1 MPQRIVIT
9 GANRGLGLGLAR
21 AHAERGD
28 DVHATARE
36 PEAAAELRAIRGV
49 TVHRLDV
56 ADDGSAAALGHA
68 LGTAPIHVLYNN
80 AGIGGGWKLLPEVDL
95 EDCRRAFEVNA
106 LGPMRVTRALLP
118 GLRAARGAKVINVTS
133 RMGSI
138 GDTDQGRAYAYRM
151 SKAAQNMATKCFAI
165 ELAGDGVVCIALH
178 PGWVQTDMGGRSAP
192 TPLATAV
199 SNITKLVD
207 SLGTGES
214 GKFLH
219 AEGYPLPW

>member
-1 MPQRIVIT
+1 MLGPMAQRIVIT
-9 GANRGLGLGLAR
+9 GANRGIGLGLAR

-36 PEAAAELRAIRGV
+36 PEAAAELRALRGV
-49 TVHRLDV
+49 TVYPLDV
-56 ADDGSAAALGHA
+56 GSDASVARFAGELGD
-68 LGTAPIHVLYNN
+68 APVQVLYNN
-80 AGIGGGWKLLPEVDL
+80 AGIGGGWKALPDVDL
-95 EDCRRAFEVNA
+95 EECRRAFEVNA

-118 GLRAARGAKVINVTS
+118 ALRAARAAGAGSRVGSKVIDVTS

-138 GDTDQGRAYAYRM
+138 GDTDQGRAYAYRL

-165 ELAGDGVVCIALH
+165 ELAADGVVCIALH

-199 SNITKLVD
+199 SQIT
-207 SLGTGES
+207 
-214 GKFLH
+214 
-219 AEGYPLPW
+219 